1 MIGSDRS
8 NTCLFRLLRG
18 AATRCLLVAAPLA
31 ISPAA
36 HAAYNLTFVTDPTV
50 TGVIN
55 LLGIN
60 DSGTIAGFDNGV
72 TNAGFTLTLPANFT
86 VVNFPGRSLLIRPG
100 VDPGDRHQRRRRPLG
115 LLRGY
120 RRQYHGFTRIGGSF
134 ATVDNPLSTVFNQ
147 ALGINNSN
155 ETVGYFAPTATGTPG
170 DIAYSQTGGSFTDI
184 NHLLPTNFNSQAVG
198 INSTATPWI
207 VGFYQPDSALA
218 TSFGFVDEGG
228 TIQTID
234 PFGSTFTQAL
244 GVNDLG
250 EIVGFYVGA
259 DGNQHG
265 YIDNGG
271 VFTSFDPPLLGL
283 DDDQRHQRQ
292 GRHCRLLYQ
301 PHDRH
306 RRRVRR
312 NARAGAFD
320 LGDDAGRLRGTWLPW
335 LSQGAPGKAGGLRAT
350 LMVAVGRATATHL
363 FSRPS
368 CRNEGF
374 P

>member
-1 MIGSDRS
+1 LRQKAAFIEMLRA
-8 NTCLFRLLRG
+8 RG

-36 HAAYNLTFVTDPTV
+36 HAAYNLTFVTDPTL

-60 DSGTIAGFDNGV
+60 NSGTIAGFDNGV
-72 TNAGFTLTLPANFT
+72 TNAGFTLTLPHAFT
-86 VVNFPGRSLLIRPG
+86 VVNFPGAASTQVTGINGAGDLSG
-100 VDPGDRHQRRRRPLG
+100 FYVDTVGNT
-115 LLRGY
+115 
-120 RRQYHGFTRIGGSF
+120 HGFTRIGGSF

-228 TIQTID
+228 AIQTID

-271 VFTSFDPPLLGL
+271 VFTSFDPPLSASTTINGINDKGDIVGFYTNPTTDTVDGFVGTPVPEPSTWAMMLAGFAGLGFL
-283 DDDQRHQRQ
+283 GYRK
-292 GRHCRLLYQ
+292 
-301 PHDRH
+301 
-306 RRRVRR
+306 VR
-312 NARAGAFD
+312 
-320 LGDDAGRLRGTWLPW
+320 
-335 LSQGAPGKAGGLRAT
+335 PGKLAA
-350 LMVAVGRATATHL
+350 
-363 FSRPS
+363 
-368 CRNEGF
+368 
-374 P
+374 